1 MLSRPQVE
9 IVRYRQMA
17 TRQDCDNEFDNIA
30 AVYAWF
36 RDLTLSPTVLGSE
49 ESFVDTILQLLD
61 NPLSEK
67 RESHISPFY
76 EVGLTIKAKELSSSK
91 TEALR
96 QYARDENIRQEIGSA
111 LEAMTFW
118 QVPLYIGKTHRLADR
133 VWEHVNRDT
142 DLANRLEKAGLD
154 IQRCLLAY
162 VPILYLDDEY
172 ADLMPLEQ
180 LLEDIITRLS
190 APGFVRRIG

>member
-1 MLSRPQVE
+1 MS
-9 IVRYRQMA
+9 
-17 TRQDCDNEFDNIA
+17 
-30 AVYAWF
+30 
-36 RDLTLSPTVLGSE
+36 
-49 ESFVDTILQLLD
+49 
-61 NPLSEK
+61 
-67 RESHISPFY
+67 
-76 EVGLTIKAKELSSSK
+76 
-91 TEALR
+91 
-96 QYARDENIRQEIGSA
+96 
-111 LEAMTFW
+111 
-118 QVPLYIGKTHRLADR
+118 IGKTHRLADR